1 VSWMHDTG
9 HAPAYDH
16 EGGVAVVVED
26 GTDPAT
32 PPDQIGPRVTGWRAG
47 CQCGWHGTQLHPRAA
62 WPDDEYA
69 HAPEA
74 VEHRCRAD
82 WERHLHAALPGL
94 AIHDHGLRVIRTHD
108 DDLVEAPPTAR
119 TADIPCKSAGNASR
133 IRRRATQQRRSA

>member
-47 CQCGWHGTQLHPRAA
+47 CQCGWHGTQLHPRAE

-69 HAPEA
+69 HAPET
-74 VEHRCRAD
+74 VERRCRAE
-82 WERHLHAALPGL
+82 WERHLHAVLPGL
-94 AIHDHGLRVIRTHD
+94 SRHDDGRRVIPTR
-108 DDLVEAPPTAR
+108 DDLVGASPAEPLEGAG
-119 TADIPCKSAGNASR
+119 SASK
-133 IRRRATQQRRSA
+133 IQRRAAQQRRSA